1 MAKPLV
7 VFVLFAGLAFA
18 SAQVPDGRPP
28 DVRKLLRDP
37 NPQARLRAALS
48 FAAQQDEEAI
58 GVLIALLAELPAEQS
73 RLAEQALQALA
84 QEWAPTPALTRDD
97 EVSRRIR
104 RDAWAAWRRNTD
116 GPALLAAFRQ
126 RTLSPEQT
134 DQVRSLIAQLG
145 HKVYARR
152 ESAAA
157 ALVALG
163 PAVVPLLRQ
172 TLQVAELE
180 QARRIRLCLKR
191 IAAGTDQK
199 TLPPVAARLLALR
212 QPPGATE
219 ALLAYLPFT
228 DDAVM
233 QWEAVKALK
242 SLAGRSARPDPVLVK
257 ALSDKVPL
265 RRAVAAEVLAGAG
278 KGEARPAVRKLL
290 TDSDPTVRLR
300 VAVALACA
308 ADRDALPV
316 LIGLAA
322 DLPAGQRWQAEEILH
337 QLAGTKAPQID
348 PADNA
353 AARLKYRDAWRA
365 WWKENGA
372 TTRLAPRPVPPPLL
386 GFTVIAALAPPPDRT
401 NSRVLEVDQH
411 GKVRWQFDGVN
422 YPTDV
427 RVLPGDRVLVSEY
440 DGRRIT
446 ERDFRGN
453 ILWQK
458 NLPAK
463 PYNVQR
469 LDNGNTFVCTRAG
482 LMEFDTSGKTVL
494 DIKIAEPL
502 AACKTPD
509 GQMIY
514 LADNGTCVR
523 LDAAGKQ
530 LKSFVSGQDNTTGCI
545 IDLTSRGRILVG
557 KPPGIVE
564 EFDLQGKSQW
574 RLPEVVSRLGTA
586 VRNGHVVVTNFADR
600 RVTELD
606 RAGRVVWQYQ
616 VSGYDPFRARKR

>member
-1 MAKPLV
+1 MAKPLL
-7 VFVLFAGLAFA
+7 VLVLSAGLAFA
-18 SAQVPDGRPP
+18 AAQAPDRGPP
-28 DVRKLLRDP
+28 DVRKPLRDP
-37 NPQARLRAALS
+37 NPQTRLRAALS
-48 FAAQQDEEAI
+48 LAAQQDQEAI
-58 GVLIALLAELPAEQS
+58 GVLIELLAELPAGQS

-84 QEWAPTPALTRDD
+84 EEWAPTPALTRDD

-104 RDAWAAWRRNTD
+104 RDAWAAWWRNTD

-145 HKVYARR
+145 HKVYTKR

-157 ALVALG
+157 DLVALG
-163 PAVVPLLRQ
+163 PSVVPLLRQ
-172 TLQVAELE
+172 ALQVADLE
-180 QARRIRLCLKR
+180 RARRIRLCLKR

-199 TLPPVAARLLALR
+199 TLPPVSARLLALR

-233 QWEAVKALK
+233 RWEVVKALT
-242 SLAGRSARPDPVLVK
+242 SLAGRGATPDPVLVK

-290 TDSDPTVRLR
+290 TDPDPTVRLR
-300 VAVALACA
+300 AAVALTCA

-316 LIGLAA
+316 LIDLLA
-322 DLPAGQRWQAEEILH
+322 DLPTGQRWQAEEILH
-337 QLAGTKAPQID
+337 PLAGARAPQIVVGED
-348 PADNA
+348 A
-353 AARLKYRDAWRA
+353 AARQKHRDAWGA

-386 GFTVIAALAPPPDRT
+386 GFTVIAAVADMNRA
-401 NSRVLEVDQH
+401 NSRVFEVDPH

-422 YPTDV
+422 YPVDV
-427 RVLPGDRVLVSEY
+427 HVLPGNRVLISEH
-440 DGRRIT
+440 GGLRIT

-458 NLPAK
+458 NNLPAV
-463 PYNVQR
+463 PYNAQR
-469 LDNGNTFVCTRAG
+469 LANGNTFVCTRAG
-482 LMEFDTSGKTVL
+482 VMEFDAAGKTAL
-494 DIKIAEPL
+494 DIKINEPL

-509 GQMIY
+509 GQIIY
-514 LADNGTCVR
+514 LTDNGTCVR
-523 LDAAGKQ
+523 LDTAGKEV
-530 LKSFVSGQDNTTGCI
+530 KRFISGQNNSTACVL
-545 IDLTSRGRILVG
+545 DLTSRGGILVVKAG
-557 KPPGIVE
+557 QNAVE
-564 EFDLQGKSQW
+564 EFDLQGKSLGQITA
-574 RLPEVVSRLGTA
+574 VGHGTA
-586 VRNGHVVVTNFADR
+586 VRNGHVIIANYYNGNVA
-600 RVTELD
+600 ELD

-616 VSGYDPFRARKR
+616 VSGYNPFLARMR